1 MSAQNNEDMAKQNQG
16 HLMNEF
22 NSLANL
28 IGSSGDT
35 SLDFKL
41 NLFSDNV
48 APDADGGGSFNN
60 QQDNIINIDLG
71 KQG

>member
-1 MSAQNNEDMAKQNQG
+1 
-16 HLMNEF
+16 MNEF

-28 IGSSGDT
+28 IGSSGDS

-48 APDADGGGSFNN
+48 PSDSEGGGSFNN
-60 QQDNIINIDLG
+60 
-71 KQG
+71 